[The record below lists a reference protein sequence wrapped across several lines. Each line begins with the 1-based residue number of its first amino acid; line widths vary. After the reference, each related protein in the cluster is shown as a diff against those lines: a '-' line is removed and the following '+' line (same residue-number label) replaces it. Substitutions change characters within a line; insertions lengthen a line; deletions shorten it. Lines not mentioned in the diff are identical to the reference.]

1 MAVERFYYSLGEV
14 AILLGVGEPSVR
26 KWVRRGKLRV
36 RLRLLSGGMV
46 RRIVD
51 ASDLLKFIDQ
61 WAPYEGQN
69 PDSRAE
75 KIMRRYKEM
84 ARHATE
90 SRLRRLAQEPKTEKD
105 PSAKGLADEDRQAQW
120 NRRGSK
126 VQAESE
132 GEDDRSLGGT
142 GTMRKK
148 GRIELT
154 GLRDRDSQ

>member
-1 MAVERFYYSLGEV
+1 MAVERFYYTLGEV

-26 KWVRRGKLRV
+26 NWVRRGKLRV

-90 SRLRRLAQEPKTEKD
+90 SRLRRIAQEPKTDKD
-105 PSAKGLADEDRQAQW
+105 EEGDE
-120 NRRGSK
+120 
-126 VQAESE
+126 
-132 GEDDRSLGGT
+132 
-142 GTMRKK
+142 
-148 GRIELT
+148 
-154 GLRDRDSQ
+154 